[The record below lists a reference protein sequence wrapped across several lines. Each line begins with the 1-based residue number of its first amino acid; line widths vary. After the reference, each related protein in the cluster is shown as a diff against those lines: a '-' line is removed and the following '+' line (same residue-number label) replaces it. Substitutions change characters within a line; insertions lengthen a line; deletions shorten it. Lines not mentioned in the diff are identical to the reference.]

1 MSEADKMFEELGYLK
16 EVGRSNN
23 LDIDYIKY
31 TKNIFE
37 DETQDIVF
45 DLEHNLL
52 NTTRE
57 DRGFYRTITTIL
69 NVQELKAINKKVEE
83 LGWN

>member
-1 MSEADKMFEELGYLK
+1 MSEADKMFKELGYLK
-16 EVGRSNN
+16 EVGRNSN

-45 DLEHNLL
+45 DLVHNLL

-57 DRGFYRTITTIL
+57 DRGFYRTITTTL

-83 LGWN
+83 LEWK

>member
-1 MSEADKMFEELGYLK
+1 MSEADKMFKKLGYLK